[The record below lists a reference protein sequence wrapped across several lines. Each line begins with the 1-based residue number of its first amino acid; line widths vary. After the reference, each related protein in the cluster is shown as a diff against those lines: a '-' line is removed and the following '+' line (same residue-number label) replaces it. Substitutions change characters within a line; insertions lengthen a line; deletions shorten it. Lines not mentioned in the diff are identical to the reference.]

1 MSKTYTLGEIVKTKK
16 PHVCGSFEWEV
27 TRTGIDIKLKCVG
40 CGREILMAKV
50 ELDKKIK
57 P

>member
-50 ELDKKIK
+50 DLDKKIK
-57 P
+57 L